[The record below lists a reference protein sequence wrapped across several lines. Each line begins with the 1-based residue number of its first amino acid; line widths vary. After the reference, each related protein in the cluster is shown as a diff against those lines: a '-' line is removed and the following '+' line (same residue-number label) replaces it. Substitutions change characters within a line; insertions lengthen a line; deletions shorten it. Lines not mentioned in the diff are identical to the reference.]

1 MPWWYLTQPPINAFE
16 LVWKGKSCNC
26 SRQYLARTFFLLCIV
41 ALWEFQHPT
50 SLPAMTLRGPFLSL
64 ALQNNPLTLL
74 GLHCP
79 ISHLRWVGHA
89 VDWKPFFTNPATL
102 EASLSACNSLW
113 FLWSKQHIGLHSVN
127 LSTLIDKYSIK
138 LPLSPGIGG
147 HARWEVC
154 FLQEIWPTW
163 LWALT
168 MGFSQPGSSQQVFYE
183 WQGLFV
189 VDHTEK
195 PCRKL

>member
-1 MPWWYLTQPPINAFE
+1 
-16 LVWKGKSCNC
+16 
-26 SRQYLARTFFLLCIV
+26 
-41 ALWEFQHPT
+41 
-50 SLPAMTLRGPFLSL
+50 MTLRGPFLSL

-89 VDWKPFFTNPATL
+89 VDWKLFFTNPATL

-113 FLWSKQHIGLHSVN
+113 VLWSKQHIGLHSEN

-154 FLQEIWPTW
+154 FLQEIWPAW

-168 MGFSQPGSSQQVFYE
+168 MGFSQPGSTQQVLY
-183 WQGLFV
+183 V
-189 VDHTEK
+189 VIIALVARAICKLVHMWLTMHTEK
-195 PCRKL
+195 PCRKLYINSGSCRIAIAAI